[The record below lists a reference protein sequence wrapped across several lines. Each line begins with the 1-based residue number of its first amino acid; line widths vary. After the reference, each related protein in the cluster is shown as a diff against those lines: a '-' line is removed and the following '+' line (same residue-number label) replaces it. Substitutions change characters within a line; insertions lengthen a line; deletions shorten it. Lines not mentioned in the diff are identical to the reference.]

1 MEAFE
6 EWLATSPLA
15 SVLKIATGAALGA
28 LMSWAATAEIHPLAV
43 AIIAAV
49 VPVVVN
55 WTNPLDY
62 RYGKGSA
69 VGASFAPFDVWDE
82 EEGR

>member
-55 WTNPLDY
+55 YLNPHDY
-62 RYGKGSA
+62 RYGTGSTLNA
-69 VGASFAPFDVWDE
+69 PFEPFDVWDE
-82 EEGR
+82 EGDR

>member
-1 MEAFE
+1 VEAFE

-55 WTNPLDY
+55 WLNPHDY
-62 RYGKGSA
+62 RYGAGSA
-69 VGASFAPFDVWDE
+69 IGAPFEPFDVWDE
-82 EEGR
+82 EGDR

>member
-1 MEAFE
+1 MTRFE

-15 SVLKIATGAALGA
+15 TVAKIALGAALGA

-49 VPVVVN
+49 CPVLVN
-55 WTNPLDY
+55 WLNPQDY
-62 RYGKGSA
+62 RYGRGS
-69 VGASFAPFDVWDE
+69 GAPYEPFDVFTE
-82 EEGR
+82 EETR

>member
-1 MEAFE
+1 VEAFE

-15 SVLKIATGAALGA
+15 SVLKVATGAALGA

-43 AIIAAV
+43 AVIAAV

-62 RYGKGSA
+62 RYGNGSA
-69 VGASFAPFDVWDE
+69 VGASFEPFDVWDE